1 VNTFDTFHAAKT
13 LKYPA
18 LSLAHL
24 LKYHGNIKLNKK
36 HQLSDWRQRPLPQD
50 MIDYARCDTAYLHF
64 LYDSMRRDIY
74 KIYGREGI
82 EAVLNAS
89 RKWCLKRY
97 EKEPFWPLGYRKL
110 ISSEGCPPGASTG
123 HHSTASSSS
132 SSSAGARLP
141 PPTLSAAQDL
151 VLAGISLSHTQLPV
165 ELYVDLPL
173 VSPLVL
179 SSVPSNFLLAC
190 FSLCCPGSGSTHTQ
204 HCGIGVT
211 SLLERRTRACTTS

>member
-1 VNTFDTFHAAKT
+1 MNTFDTFHAAKT

-110 ISSEGCPPGASTG
+110 ISSEGGPPGASTG
-123 HHSTASSSS
+123 HHNTASSSSS

-151 VLAGISLSHTQLPV
+151 VLAGTSLSHSRSQFR
-165 ELYVDLPL
+165 
-173 VSPLVL
+173 S
-179 SSVPSNFLLAC
+179 SSVAHMMC
-190 FSLCCPGSGSTHTQ
+190 
-204 HCGIGVT
+204 
-211 SLLERRTRACTTS
+211 

>member
-1 VNTFDTFHAAKT
+1 MNTFDTFHAAKT

-110 ISSEGCPPGASTG
+110 ISSEGGPPGASTG

-132 SSSAGARLP
+132 GSSSSAGARQP

-151 VLAGISLSHTQLPV
+151 VLAGTSLSVPRIQAHVTQ
-165 ELYVDLPL
+165 
-173 VSPLVL
+173 
-179 SSVPSNFLLAC
+179 
-190 FSLCCPGSGSTHTQ
+190 ST
-204 HCGIGVT
+204 
-211 SLLERRTRACTTS
+211 